1 MSGSLAIS
9 LVGIVLL
16 AAVVALLLRRRGG
29 GASLGARLAQARAD
43 GDLAPLLAWID
54 AHGGARRLDAFNR
67 VIRGLWDDYE
77 RELATRVIREL
88 GARHAEERIAQY
100 WLDQAQ
106 RVEPDLARRL
116 LDREYLAQHF
126 RPEIAARCGQFG

>member
-1 MSGSLAIS
+1 MPGSLALSI
-9 LVGIVLL
+9 VGIVLL
-16 AAVVALLLRRRGG
+16 AGVAALLLRRRG
-29 GASLGARLAQARAD
+29 GASLGARLAQARAN
-43 GDLAPLLAWID
+43 GELAPLLEWIE
-54 AHGGARRLDAFNR
+54 AHGGPRRLDAFNR

-106 RVEPDLARRL
+106 RVEPELAARL

-126 RPEIAARCGQFG
+126 RPEVAARCGQFG